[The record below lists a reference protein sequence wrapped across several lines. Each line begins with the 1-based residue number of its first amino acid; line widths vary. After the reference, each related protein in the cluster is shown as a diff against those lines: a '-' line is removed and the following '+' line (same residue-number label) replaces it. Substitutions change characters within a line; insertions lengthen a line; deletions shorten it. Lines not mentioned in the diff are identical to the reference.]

1 LSQFR
6 GAILP
11 IDLLSVERLI
21 KEHEASKNA
30 VLELFKFTSNEFDE
44 IVVRIKQQEPPP
56 SAIKDEEKMYA
67 VLGSKQQVWEQSWQ
81 QRKEQ
86 LEHHL
91 QRCQFDADLQQ
102 LNAQLGELSAQLSRV
117 RGQLGES
124 LTSARANAQAFV
136 AFEKT
141 IEVRFYFLIIFIWFE
156 FSRKKIFDK
165 KKVQKQVIFVSK

>member
-1 LSQFR
+1 V
-6 GAILP
+6 AIMP
-11 IDLLSVERLI
+11 IDVPSVERLI
-21 KEHEASKNA
+21 HEHESSKTA
-30 VLELFKFTSNEFDE
+30 MLDLYQFTSSEFDQ
-44 IVVRIKQQEPPP
+44 IVARIKQQESPP
-56 SAIKDEEKMYA
+56 SAIRDEEKMYA
-67 VLGSKQQVWEQSWQ
+67 VLGTKQQDWEQSWQ

-124 LTSARANAQAFV
+124 LASAKANTQAFV

-141 IEVRFYFLIIFIWFE
+141 IEVYMQIY
-156 FSRKKIFDK
+156 
-165 KKVQKQVIFVSK
+165 VQKPNYKESKYNKCRIF